1 MAAGNAY
8 NTDYFVSATSNV
20 PLNGSW
26 PGRANAGA
34 QTIMVN
40 AVVPTTSTDDATDF
54 YGLCPVASG
63 RKLVGAIHQASD
75 GDTGG
80 TSMDLDIILRTYNS
94 AGTATDVILYNAG
107 TAYTAAQATS
117 FLEWNTIVPR
127 SEGGYGIIGLYCN
140 VAATTGAAITL
151 GLEVQIN

>member
-1 MAAGNAY
+1 MAQGNAY

-34 QTIMVN
+34 QTIMAN
-40 AVVPTTSTDDATDF
+40 VVIPTTSIDDVADF
-54 YGLCPVASG
+54 YGICPVPSG
-63 RKLVGAIHQASD
+63 KLLVGAIHQASD

-80 TSMDLDIILRTYNS
+80 TSMDVDIILRTYNS
-94 AGTATDVILYNAG
+94 AGTATDTILYNAG

-117 FLEWNTIVPR
+117 FLEWNARVPR
-127 SEGGYGIIGLYCN
+127 SEGGYGIVGTYVN
-140 VAATTGAAITL
+140 VAATTPAAITM
-151 GLEVQIN
+151 GLEIQIN